1 LWTTLQ
7 KTFGHQF
14 QALSASNK
22 LSGFEPARN
31 PVLNRRRQIPGNAL
45 TFGQG
50 RIYGF
55 AMIRYRWILALGA
68 ALMSSNCAFMRPENA
83 WKAAVDSQAAQ
94 LGYRNWI
101 VIAEAS
107 FPAHSRPGV
116 RQVPAPVDI
125 PEAVD
130 YVLKALEQ
138 TENVRP
144 QVYLT
149 REVRS
154 VENDFAP
161 GIDELRKRIRESLH
175 GHEPTEL
182 DQQSLLTLM
191 EDANR
196 SFDVLVIRTQSA
208 LPYTSVFLELQP
220 GYWDAE
226 SEARLRER
234 IESERLQKLVRPF
247 P

>member
-1 LWTTLQ
+1 MTC
-7 KTFGHQF
+7 FR
-14 QALSASNK
+14 A
-22 LSGFEPARN
+22 
-31 PVLNRRRQIPGNAL
+31 
-45 TFGQG
+45 
-50 RIYGF
+50 
-55 AMIRYRWILALGA
+55 ILACAAA
-68 ALMSSNCAFMRPENA
+68 ALLPGCASFGPQSP
-83 WKAAVDSQAAQ
+83 WQVAVDNQAAQ

-116 RQVPAPVDI
+116 RQVAAPVEI

-130 YVLKALEQ
+130 YVLHALEQ

-144 QVYLT
+144 RVYLT
-149 REVRS
+149 RELRS

-161 GIDELRKRIRESLH
+161 GIDEMRRRIKDSLH
-175 GHEPTEL
+175 GHEATEL
-182 DQQSLLTLM
+182 DQNSLLTLL

-208 LPYTSVFLELQP
+208 LPYSSVFMELQP
-220 GYWDAE
+220 GYWDE
-226 SEARLRER
+226 SSESRLRER
-234 IESERLQKLVRPF
+234 IEQERMQRLVRPF